1 MSDSAER
8 SISYAGL
15 SVGQIPQLAQA
26 VKQYIGANWTIRPW
40 LGRLQFRVVVVGQG
54 AQAER
59 ARTSAS
65 AALIR
70 VVSAPEDDSAFGFA
84 ALCQEL
90 RLALELA
97 TELPNPF
104 QQLLRMGGLLPEIA
118 RCQLDARS
126 RIKGIAWRHP
136 QAGLLVAHPRQ
147 GWMGSDQRSG
157 EVVGELPSSDWVEL
171 GDVPDQ
177 PPAMVSSIEHWIFH
191 AMLRWRE
198 QAPVFPSRLRL
209 RLSAFPDIAAVS
221 GQPRLL
227 HALLA
232 IQEQR
237 SLGEVS
243 ALTGCPSRLVD
254 ALVMALATS
263 GLIADFDLRP
273 VAVPQ
278 NQPVSPHP
286 TAAGQMPLHGLRR
299 IAHFLG
305 ISRAMGW

>member
-8 SISYAGL
+8 SITYAGL
-15 SVGQIPQLAQA
+15 SIGQIPRLAQA
-26 VKQYIGANWTIRPW
+26 VKQCFGAAWTIQPW
-40 LGRLQFRVVVVGQG
+40 LGRLQFRVVVVGHG
-54 AQAER
+54 VQAER

-70 VVSAPEDDSAFGFA
+70 VVSAPEDDSAFSFA

-90 RLALELA
+90 RLALALA

-104 QQLLRMGGLLPEIA
+104 QHLLRMGGLLPEIA
-118 RCQLDARS
+118 RSQLDART
-126 RIKGIAWRHP
+126 RIRGIAWRHP
-136 QAGLLVAHPRQ
+136 QAGLLVVQPRH
-147 GWMGSDQRSG
+147 GWVGSEQRSG
-157 EVVGELPSSDWVEL
+157 DVVGELPSSDWVEVA
-171 GDVPDQ
+171 DAPDR
-177 PPAMVSSIEHWIFH
+177 PPAIVSSLEHWMFH

-198 QAPVFPSRLRL
+198 QTPVFPSQLRL
-209 RLSAFPDIAAVS
+209 RLSAFPDVAAVS

-232 IQEQR
+232 IEEQR
-237 SLGEVS
+237 SLSEVS

-263 GLIADFDLRP
+263 GLIADFDLRKDSAPLDQSFSPQP
-273 VAVPQ
+273 VA
-278 NQPVSPHP
+278 
-286 TAAGQMPLHGLRR
+286 AAPMPLHGLRR